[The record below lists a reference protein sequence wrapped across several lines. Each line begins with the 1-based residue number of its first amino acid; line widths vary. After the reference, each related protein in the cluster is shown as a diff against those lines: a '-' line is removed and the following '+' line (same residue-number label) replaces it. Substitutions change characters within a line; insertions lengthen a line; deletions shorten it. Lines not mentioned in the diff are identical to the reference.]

1 MSNTIDQFLLQST
14 NLSRVIGL
22 FPGILIRGDSMRRET
37 ALGIIKKH
45 SVRMVFGGVAYGLIE
60 LLWRGRTHWTMVL
73 TGGVCYT
80 LLSGIYRRCGQMRL
94 FRKCLLGGAV
104 ITACEFVCGM
114 VVNVRLGLRVW
125 DYSDRKF
132 NVKGQICPLF
142 SLLWVLLCIP
152 ISFMPHSGNSCA
164 EGTIHYAVN
173 SCRRAA
179 IHSCADA

>member
-1 MSNTIDQFLLQST
+1 
-14 NLSRVIGL
+14 
-22 FPGILIRGDSMRRET
+22 
-37 ALGIIKKH
+37 
-45 SVRMVFGGVAYGLIE
+45 
-60 LLWRGRTHWTMVL
+60 
-73 TGGVCYT
+73 
-80 LLSGIYRRCGQMRL
+80 MRL

-125 DYSDRKF
+125 DYSERKF